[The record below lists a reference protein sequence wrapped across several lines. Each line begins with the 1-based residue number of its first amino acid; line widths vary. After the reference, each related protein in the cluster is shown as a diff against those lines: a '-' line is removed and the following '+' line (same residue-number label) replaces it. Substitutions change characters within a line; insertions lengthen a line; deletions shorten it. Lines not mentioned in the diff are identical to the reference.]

1 MITPTVRLA
10 TGTDLREWSV
20 LRAQLWPIESAE
32 EHAVEAAQILTAK
45 DADALVAVDAS
56 GRLIGFVEVSLRPFA
71 EGCNSSP
78 VGFIEGWFVDAAH
91 RRTRIGAALIRAAE
105 DWARSRGCTE
115 MASDTEVENVHS
127 QAAHERLGYTVAGVL
142 VAYRRSLEGGGT
154 APDEAIRRD

>member
-1 MITPTVRLA
+1 MIVPMFVPVIRRATPE
-10 TGTDLREWSV
+10 DLKAWSA
-20 LRAQLWPIESAE
+20 LRAELWPIESAE
-32 EHAVEAAQILTAK
+32 EHAVEAAQMLTAN

-56 GRLIGFVEVSLRPFA
+56 GRIIGFVEVSLRPYA

-78 VGFIEGWFVDAAH
+78 VGFIEGWYVDAAH

-115 MASDTEVENVHS
+115 MASDTEVENVDS

-142 VAYRRSLEGGGT
+142 VAYRRSLMGGADGV
-154 APDEAIRRD
+154 R